1 MRQLSH
7 DLSSSYDSL
16 SVDPLEGI
24 FKDATLRG
32 TRAFDPWEISRA
44 CHTTATQA
52 PMGIQCG
59 PLASNS
65 LAGLPMLAAPSTAIR
80 AMKAIRASQAISALH
95 QCDFAFFL
103 LRPWRAFF
111 FVSFLRAPLR
121 QSASPPPGAKWRPSA
136 PQSPPSESSF
146 STSTLW
152 KSGVTRASRPAT

>member
-32 TRAFDPWEISRA
+32 TRAFDPWEISRT

-111 FVSFLRAPLR
+111 LFLSCELRCGRALLR
-121 QSASPPPGAKWRPSA
+121 LLAQNGALQRRSHLLPSRV
-136 PQSPPSESSF
+136 F
-146 STSTLW
+146 RLRH
-152 KSGVTRASRPAT
+152 SGNLV